1 MLTLFLT
8 ALEGS
13 IYSSLVNTAPLEIIR
28 RRRRDGR
35 RRRST
40 KQSSACWVK
49 VKVSKIW
56 TIPPSNM
63 LRACLRSANA
73 TAPVRRTR
81 CCHLSTLLAA
91 SLGERC
97 GVCEYVANGKAS
109 YKKIKMYL
117 YFRLPG

>member
-1 MLTLFLT
+1 
-8 ALEGS
+8 
-13 IYSSLVNTAPLEIIR
+13 
-28 RRRRDGR
+28 
-35 RRRST
+35 
-40 KQSSACWVK
+40 
-49 VKVSKIW
+49 
-56 TIPPSNM
+56 M

-109 YKKIKMYL
+109 YKNKNVFFIL
-117 YFRLPG
+117 DCLGNNGPGQVCSK